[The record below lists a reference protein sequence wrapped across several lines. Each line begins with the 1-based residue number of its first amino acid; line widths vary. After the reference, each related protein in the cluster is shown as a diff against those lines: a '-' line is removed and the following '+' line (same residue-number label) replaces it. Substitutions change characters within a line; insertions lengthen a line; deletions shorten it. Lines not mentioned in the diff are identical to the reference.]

1 MPALR
6 PVTPARRPWP
16 PRERDVPPC
25 RNVGIDANA
34 FLFIANIVM
43 KIAAQQLFFLPFQ
56 TGHRRKSRGCVPA
69 CMQPKQR
76 RGSEYYHTYSAV
88 HFTLCR
94 SIESPNKRVGRRFFV
109 LEKAGQRLQTMAA
122 YRHYWA
128 ARGQCGEHSRGHFAR
143 PVFIARGANC
153 RPGRRVVTFG
163 VKRTERWLKTKLH
176 TGACEP
182 CSANTANKAA
192 LIPRCAPPFAGS
204 PEIAAKR
211 LFFIIITARAKV
223 KPKISGGRPFF
234 TASFCRPG

>member
-1 MPALR
+1 MRAFRALRHQSKAYRPARAPAAIQRLRTAANQGKEGNVPALR

-94 SIESPNKRVGRRFFV
+94 SIEPPNKRVGRRFFV
-109 LEKAGQRLQTMAA
+109 LEKAGQRLQAADA
-122 YRHYWA
+122 YR
-128 ARGQCGEHSRGHFAR
+128 
-143 PVFIARGANC
+143 P
-153 RPGRRVVTFG
+153 
-163 VKRTERWLKTKLH
+163 L
-176 TGACEP
+176 
-182 CSANTANKAA
+182 
-192 LIPRCAPPFAGS
+192 
-204 PEIAAKR
+204 
-211 LFFIIITARAKV
+211 
-223 KPKISGGRPFF
+223 
-234 TASFCRPG
+234 